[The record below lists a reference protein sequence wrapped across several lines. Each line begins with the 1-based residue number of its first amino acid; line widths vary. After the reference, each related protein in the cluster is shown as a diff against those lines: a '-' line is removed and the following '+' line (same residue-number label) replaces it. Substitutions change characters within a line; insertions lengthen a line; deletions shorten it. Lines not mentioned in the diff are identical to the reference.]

1 MSGRRYGSREGRL
14 TKRQAA
20 LQRNA
25 AFIHYGM
32 PQRVEVPDERKPRT
46 PSGKPL
52 EASVNDEI
60 YDAAKTSDHI
70 KLWRNNR
77 GIAIQ
82 GGHQVRYGVGPNG
95 AADWIGYR
103 RLFVTAEMVGKSF
116 AQFLAIE
123 AKRPGE
129 KPDDN
134 QQRFLN
140 SINAAGGVAGHATS
154 AAEAREIW
162 ERW

>member
-1 MSGRRYGSREGRL
+1 MSARRYDKREGRL
-14 TKRQAA
+14 TKRDAA
-20 LQRNA
+20 LRRNGTFA
-25 AFIHYGM
+25 LYGM
-32 PQRVEVPDERKPRT
+32 PQRVEVPAERKPRT

-52 EASVNDEI
+52 EAAVNGAI
-60 YDAAKTSDHI
+60 YNEAKRNDRI

-82 GGHQVRYGVGPNG
+82 GGQTVRYGVGPNG

-103 RLFVTAEMVGKSF
+103 KLFVTAEMVGKSF

-129 KPDDN
+129 GPDDH

-140 SINAAGGVAGHATS
+140 TINEAGGVAGCATS
-154 AAEAREIW
+154 ADEARVIW